1 MNNMEKLESF
11 RPMFL
16 ALILGI
22 GIIISEIDFTFGEVC
37 IISTCFYLYLNL
49 KEMIL
54 KVGTSQEE
62 TQ

>member
-54 KVGTSQEE
+54 KVGTSQED
-62 TQ
+62 QK